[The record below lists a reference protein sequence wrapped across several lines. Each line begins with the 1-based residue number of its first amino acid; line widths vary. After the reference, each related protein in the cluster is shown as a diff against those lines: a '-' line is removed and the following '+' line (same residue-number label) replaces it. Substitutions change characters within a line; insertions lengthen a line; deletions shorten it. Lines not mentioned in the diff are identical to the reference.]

1 MAISKDFIF
10 SNFSPFLNFFQN
22 EKEIGE
28 GCMCGAVRGLACFF
42 FALDRTWST
51 LTPGA
56 PNFWYAGGIWE
67 SLAPLYG
74 GVPAVNST

>member
-42 FALDRTWST
+42 FLPWTVPGRPLPLAHQIFG
-51 LTPGA
+51 TPVVFG
-56 PNFWYAGGIWE
+56 NHWRRYM
-67 SLAPLYG
+67 
-74 GVPAVNST
+74 VVCRR